1 MPTVD
6 VIVKGGKIVNH
17 DGTREGSVLIE
28 GEKIAGIMGGSELPE
43 AGEVI
48 DATGLYVLPGL
59 IDPHMH
65 LQDSSRNPTFSN
77 GDPVYTFEDNVRTE
91 SQSAAGGGVTT
102 CIPMVFLRR
111 DPGLSF
117 LEIFEESKGFV
128 EKGPPSISASAAS
141 SRRTSTLKSCPATPG
156 SSG

>member
-17 DGTREGSVLIE
+17 NGIRDGDVLIQ
-28 GEKIAGIMGGSELPE
+28 GEKITGIVSGSELPE

-65 LQDSSRNPTFSN
+65 LQDSSRNPT
-77 GDPVYTFEDNVRTE
+77 P
-91 SQSAAGGGVTT
+91 
-102 CIPMVFLRR
+102 
-111 DPGLSF
+111 
-117 LEIFEESKGFV
+117 
-128 EKGPPSISASAAS
+128 
-141 SRRTSTLKSCPATPG
+141 
-156 SSG
+156 